1 MIHLEDSRLF
11 SPWTHPET
19 GATVYLL
26 TQKVAPLQEAFYL
39 LIWPSPE
46 HRI

>member
-1 MIHLEDSRLF
+1 MIHLEDLKHF
-11 SPWTHPET
+11 SPWTHPKT
-19 GATVYLL
+19 GVTGYLL
-26 TQKVAPLQEAFYL
+26 THKVAPLQEAFHL